1 VRGIGHGCFIG
12 TTFVASTKMFRHRR
26 IQCVGVAGIKVK
38 NHATINPLV
47 DQIAGWGLDF
57 SQTGYHGRFGQPTM
71 PLDFR

>member
-1 VRGIGHGCFIG
+1 
-12 TTFVASTKMFRHRR
+12 MFRHRR
-26 IQCVGVAGIKVK
+26 IQCVCVAGIKVK